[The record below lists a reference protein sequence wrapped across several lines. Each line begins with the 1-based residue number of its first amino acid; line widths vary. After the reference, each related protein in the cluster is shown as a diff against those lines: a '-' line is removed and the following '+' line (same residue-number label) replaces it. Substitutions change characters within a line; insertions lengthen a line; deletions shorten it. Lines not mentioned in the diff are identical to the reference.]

1 MANFALAQREAESL
15 IDKYKIA
22 RPPID
27 PEAIAK
33 DLGVDVV
40 YAEFNKDI
48 SDQISGYID
57 PAACQ
62 IVVNKAISASRK
74 IYTIAHELGHYILH
88 RDYANSQDYQVL
100 LRRNQYEGVKPP
112 EEQEADAFAANLL
125 VPMKFLRQYKDV
137 ASSSELARLFC
148 VSHDVILHRLRRA

>member
-1 MANFALAQREAESL
+1 MANFALAQREAEGL
-15 IDKYKIA
+15 IDKYRIT

-40 YAEFNKDI
+40 YADFNKDV
-48 SDQISGYID
+48 SDQVSGYID
-57 PAACQ
+57 PVSCQ

-88 RDYANSQDYQVL
+88 RDYANSQNYQVL
-100 LRRNQYEGVKPP
+100 LRRNQYDGIKPP
-112 EEQEADAFAANLL
+112 EEQESD
-125 VPMKFLRQYKDV
+125 
-137 ASSSELARLFC
+137 
-148 VSHDVILHRLRRA
+148 

>member
-1 MANFALAQREAESL
+1 MANFALAQREAENL
-15 IDKYKIA
+15 IEKYRIT

-57 PAACQ
+57 PASCQ

-100 LRRNQYEGVKPP
+100 LRRNQYEGAKPS

-148 VSHDVILHRLRRA
+148 VSHDAILHRLRRA